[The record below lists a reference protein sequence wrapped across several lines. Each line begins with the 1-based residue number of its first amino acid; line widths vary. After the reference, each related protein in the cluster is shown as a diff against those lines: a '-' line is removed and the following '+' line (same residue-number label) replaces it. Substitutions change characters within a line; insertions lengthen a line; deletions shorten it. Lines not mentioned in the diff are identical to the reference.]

1 MQRKKNDAIHELE
14 QIRSKI
20 LQIHAQQENM
30 DIEICINMYNKTEIA
45 INMLRVRESDAE
57 LKLRQILDEIKKNRA
72 DRTIAVERY
81 FLLKIKLQNIEQ
93 AKELLEK
100 LDLIHKFSAFGT
112 GDDPQLMDTETKL
125 LKEMTV
131 DFIDKYVNQST

>member
-1 MQRKKNDAIHELE
+1 
-14 QIRSKI
+14 
-20 LQIHAQQENM
+20 
-30 DIEICINMYNKTEIA
+30 
-45 INMLRVRESDAE
+45 MLKVRESDAE
-57 LKLRQILDEIKKNRA
+57 LKLRQILDEIEKNRA

-100 LDLIHKFSAFGT
+100 LDLIHKFSAFET
-112 GDDPQLMDTETKL
+112 GDDPQLIDTETKL